1 MQSASETSFGDIDAT
16 IRAVESMSLQGLRRF
31 WERRWGVSPRL
42 QATQMLRLLIAWRL
56 QAEIWGGLDGDTKA
70 RLLRKGTPRAAPPPV
85 GTSLTR
91 EYKGVLHHVEVEPG
105 GVRYR
110 GALYGSLSEVARE
123 ITGTRW
129 NGPHF
134 FGLRRRNADG

>member
-1 MQSASETSFGDIDAT
+1 MQSASEIPVDDVAAEV
-16 IRAVESMSLQGLRRF
+16 RAIESMSLQGLRRF
-31 WERRWGVSPRL
+31 WERRWGMVPRL
-42 QATQMLRLLIAWRL
+42 QSTQMLRLLIAWRL
-56 QAEIWGGLDGDTKA
+56 QAEIWGGLDRDTQA
-70 RLLRKGTPRAAPPPV
+70 RLHRKGTPRAAPPPV

-134 FGLRRRNADG
+134 FGLRRRKSGG